1 MLGIHVVN
9 VRSGC
14 NYSSAGYHA
23 TVVVEVPMTMF
34 LGQVERTGP
43 AGMKAP
49 VQNVVGRT
57 AVLVA
62 AVDSAH

>member
-9 VRSGC
+9 VRSD
-14 NYSSAGYHA
+14 YSCSNADYHA

-43 AGMKAP
+43 ADMKAP
-49 VQNVVGRT
+49 ARNVADKT
-57 AVLVA
+57 AAPVA
-62 AVDSAH
+62 AVDPVH